1 MDTMESR
8 GGEVYCLGDDLS
20 YMAGK
25 SGEKT
30 VHIYARIECQ
40 QSLINGMGE
49 ATGQAKEKRIAE
61 PRGGSP
67 R

>member
-1 MDTMESR
+1 MGLR
-8 GGEVYCLGDDLS
+8 GGELDCFGGDLS
-20 YMAGK
+20 RMPGK